1 VTWLRKKK
9 SRTSTEATAARIR
22 AEQQLKATREKTPM
36 YRELGES
43 LRQIREENNFAPA
56 IASALRGGAK

>member
-1 VTWLRKKK
+1 MSWLRKKK

-36 YRELGES
+36 VVPLLGLCVPVSPVVPETT
-43 LRQIREENNFAPA
+43 PW
-56 IASALRGGAK
+56 